1 MRFRLLAAVVMASIV
16 VVACDS
22 ARADGPPDINYGRD
36 ICIECGMIIDD
47 PRFAAAY
54 QLDDGTERIF
64 DDLGGLILSGR
75 ERGELNTADVWV
87 SDFDNEI
94 LLEAISAYFVPTLG
108 VASPMGHGILAYSD
122 RSRAEAM
129 ASELDGEVIAWD
141 TVVDLPVLDGLVGG
155 HHEEHGE
162 HGEHDG

>member
-1 MRFRLLAAVVMASIV
+1 MRARTIALGVLITL
-16 VVACDS
+16 VVAACGS
-22 ARADGPPDINYGRD
+22 TAAEGPPEINYGRD
-36 ICIECGMIIDD
+36 ICIECGMIVDD

-54 QLDDGTERIF
+54 RLNDGTERVF

-75 ERGELNTADVWV
+75 EWGELNTVDVWV

-94 LLEAISAYFVPTLG
+94 LVEAISAYFVPTLG
-108 VASPMGHGILAYSD
+108 VVSPMGHGILAYSD

-129 ASELDGEVIAWD
+129 ASELDGEVITWD

-155 HHEEHGE
+155 HHDE

>member
-1 MRFRLLAAVVMASIV
+1 MRARTIALGVLVTL
-16 VVACDS
+16 VVAACGS
-22 ARADGPPDINYGRD
+22 TAAEGPPEINYGRD
-36 ICIECGMIIDD
+36 ICIECGMIVDD

-54 QLDDGTERIF
+54 RLNDGTERVF

-75 ERGELNTADVWV
+75 ERGELNTVDVWV

-94 LLEAISAYFVPTLG
+94 LVEAISAYFVPTLG
-108 VASPMGHGILAYSD
+108 VVSPMGHGILAFSD

-129 ASELDGEVIAWD
+129 ASELDGEVITWD

-155 HHEEHGE
+155 QHDE